1 MSEKESVL
9 ARIGGPTLLVGHQF
23 LILGA
28 PIVVAIALAFGP
40 ELTLGGFASRLLA
53 GLALLVVVWPV
64 AELSK
69 ATLFRHRNETP
80 VKPILVAAFGAG
92 LGALV
97 IVVSHYV
104 EASFG
109 IGLAQVTSGTFV
121 AALFIGAVVVVAS
134 SWVEIV
140 RIDYRDK
147 QRRLMLSVESTLTT
161 DDIYQRSAAT
171 FDFLASAVTRQLS
184 ESKGNESAPEAIDKV
199 ITNCIKPLASGGFAR
214 QSIFEK
220 YFVLRGVTQDA
231 VALRPFQVPLIT
243 AAIYGVLIFVPNQ
256 FHEDDR
262 GTLAFYAAL
271 VDFVIVSAGL
281 VLAKMLFDKL
291 IDFAGKRA
299 LLAYLGTFAAL
310 SVVTTSVNQS
320 FFWNEIEPLV
330 FAAGLVVNFSALTLC
345 SLLVSILR
353 LMRAKPTPNELRL
366 RSEQSVRPIGGSMA
380 RAVDS
385 IVKRRLIHHLH
396 STVQNRVLALRIGYS
411 EATQF
416 DSIDLEEKIQRII
429 SEAKQEFLE
438 QQVVSLSEKM
448 DKLKEEWS
456 PVITI
461 NFTNKVV
468 DLSPVQQSV
477 LFMVLQECVT
487 NSVRHGLA
495 TIVDIDLEDGSTDI
509 PNRYRLRVTDNGVGP
524 VGRRLPSGV
533 GMRFLGELSDDSV
546 ELGFAPNGG
555 ALLEALIRC

>member
-1 MSEKESVL
+1 MAENESVL

-23 LILGA
+23 FIFGA

-40 ELTLGGFASRLLA
+40 ELTLGGFSSRLLA
-53 GLALLVVVWPV
+53 GLALLVVVWSV
-64 AELSK
+64 AELGK

-109 IGLAQVTSGTFV
+109 IGLAQVTLGTFV
-121 AALFIGAVVVVAS
+121 AALFIGAGVVVVS
-134 SWVEIV
+134 SWVEIL

-147 QRRLMLSVESTLTT
+147 QRRLMASVESTLKT

-171 FDFLASAVTRQLS
+171 FDFLASAVSRQLAK
-184 ESKGNESAPEAIDKV
+184 SKGNGSAPEAIDEV
-199 ITNCIKPLASGGFAR
+199 IANCIKPLARGGFAR

-231 VALRPFQVPLIT
+231 VILRPFQVPLIT
-243 AAIYGVLIFVPNQ
+243 AALYGVLIFVPNQ

-262 GTLAFYAAL
+262 GTLALYAAL
-271 VDFVIVSAGL
+271 VDFVIVSAWL
-281 VLAKMLFDKL
+281 ALAKILLDKFINL
-291 IDFAGKRA
+291 AGRRA

-320 FFWNEIEPLV
+320 LFWSEIAPLV
-330 FAAGLVVNFSALTLC
+330 FAAGLAVNFSALTLC
-345 SLLVSILR
+345 SILVSILR
-353 LMRAKPTPNELRL
+353 LWRANPTPNEPRL
-366 RSEQSVRPIGGSMA
+366 KSEQSVHPIGGSMA
-380 RAVDS
+380 RAVES
-385 IVKRRLIHHLH
+385 VVERRLTRHLH

-411 EATQF
+411 EAAQF
-416 DSIDLEEKIQRII
+416 DPIDLEEKILTII

-456 PVITI
+456 PVVTI
-461 NFTNKVV
+461 NFANNVAY
-468 DLSPVQQSV
+468 LSSVQQSV
-477 LFMVLQECVT
+477 LFMALQECVT

-495 TIVDIDLEDGSTDI
+495 TTVDIYLEEGSSDM
-509 PNRYRLRVTDNGVGP
+509 PNSYRLRVTDDGVGP
-524 VGRRLPSGV
+524 VGRRLSSGV
-533 GMRFLGELSDDSV
+533 GMRLLGELSDGSV

>member
-1 MSEKESVL
+1 MPEKESVF

-23 LILGA
+23 FIFGV

-53 GLALLVVVWPV
+53 GLALLVVVWAV
-64 AELSK
+64 AELGK

-92 LGALV
+92 LGTLV

-109 IGLAQVTSGTFV
+109 IGLAQVTPGTFV
-121 AALFIGAVVVVAS
+121 AALLIGAGVVVAS
-134 SWVEIV
+134 SWVEIL

-147 QRRLMLSVESTLTT
+147 QRRLMASVENTLTT

-171 FDFLASAVTRQLS
+171 FDFLASAVSRQLAK
-184 ESKGNESAPEAIDKV
+184 SKGNESAPEAIDQV
-199 ITNCIKPLASGGFAR
+199 ITNCIKPLARGGFAR

-231 VALRPFQVPLIT
+231 VALRPFQVPVVT
-243 AAIYGVLIFVPNQ
+243 AALYGVLIFVPNQ

-281 VLAKMLFDKL
+281 VLAKMLFDKF

-320 FFWNEIEPLV
+320 LFWNEIDPLV

-366 RSEQSVRPIGGSMA
+366 RSEQSVRSIGGSMS

-477 LFMVLQECVT
+477 LFIVLQECVT

-495 TIVDIDLEDGSTDI
+495 TIVDIDLEVGPTDT
-509 PNRYRLRVTDNGVGP
+509 PNSYRLRVTDNGVGP

-533 GMRFLGELSDDSV
+533 GMRFLGELSDGSV

>member
-1 MSEKESVL
+1 MPEKESVL

-23 LILGA
+23 FIFGA

-53 GLALLVVVWPV
+53 GLALLVVVWSV
-64 AELSK
+64 AELGK

-97 IVVSHYV
+97 LVVSHYV

-109 IGLAQVTSGTFV
+109 IGLAQVTSGTFI
-121 AALFIGAVVVVAS
+121 AALLIGAGVVVAS
-134 SWVEIV
+134 SWVEIL
-140 RIDYRDK
+140 RIDHRDK
-147 QRRLMLSVESTLTT
+147 QRRLMASVENTLKT

-171 FDFLASAVTRQLS
+171 FDFLASAVSRQLAK
-184 ESKGNESAPEAIDKV
+184 SKGNESAPEAIDQV
-199 ITNCIKPLASGGFAR
+199 ITNCIKPLARGGFAR

-231 VALRPFQVPLIT
+231 VALRPFQVPVVT
-243 AAIYGVLIFVPNQ
+243 AALYGVLIFVPNQ

-262 GTLAFYAAL
+262 GTSSFYAAL

-281 VLAKMLFDKL
+281 VLAKMLFDKF

-320 FFWNEIEPLV
+320 FFWNKIEPLV

-416 DSIDLEEKIQRII
+416 DPIDLEEKIQRII

-438 QQVVSLSEKM
+438 QQIVSLSEKM
-448 DKLKEEWS
+448 DKLKGEWS
-456 PVITI
+456 PVLTI
-461 NFTNKVV
+461 NFTNKVAY
-468 DLSPVQQSV
+468 LSPVQQSV

-509 PNRYRLRVTDNGVGP
+509 PNSYRLRVTDNGVGP
-524 VGRRLPSGV
+524 VGRSLPNGV
-533 GMRFLGELSDDSV
+533 GMRFLGELSDGSV

-555 ALLEALIRC
+555 ALLEALVRC